1 MVDSVFAPMSSMIVI
16 HWAAAG
22 RVGSVVV
29 GKEESNCDSWG
40 SALGG
45 AEGTSPAML
54 RPVAPLHFFD
64 DGLHA
69 VEMTSFVTVFKSGG
83 GAGVSIPGCNCF
95 HLCQGAEQWQ
105 LQIAMSIQI
114 SNTPIVSASMHWC
127 RCISVVALASLNQH
141 SWMLLKCS

>member
-64 DGLHA
+64 
-69 VEMTSFVTVFKSGG
+69 
-83 GAGVSIPGCNCF
+83 
-95 HLCQGAEQWQ
+95 
-105 LQIAMSIQI
+105 
-114 SNTPIVSASMHWC
+114 
-127 RCISVVALASLNQH
+127 VVALASLNQH